1 MPTYHDNKRGII
13 ALTSACALFTVNDT
27 LTKVAALSYPTGEVL
42 LVRGLISLVCLGAV
56 VAYSHQLSWLR
67 HVANPYVLLR
77 AALDTGANITFVVA
91 LSRMRLADLLAVNL
105 VSPLL
110 LTMLL
115 VVFFGERI
123 GWRRWTAILVGF
135 SGTLLIV
142 KPSTESLNVW
152 AVVALV
158 AAVFS
163 ATRDVVTRKIDPAV
177 PTLAISIICVFA
189 VTLTSPL
196 MALVFSEQW
205 RVPNAEYLSFIGVAA
220 IVLSVG
226 STYAVSA
233 FRNVDISV
241 VAPFRY
247 SLLIWGGI
255 SGYVVFGEVSDL
267 QSLCGSAL
275 IVGSGLYSL
284 HRERVRHRELSAKSG
299 IH

>member
-1 MPTYHDNKRGII
+1 MSTYQENKRGII

-27 LTKVAALSYPTGEVL
+27 LTKVATLAYPTGEVL

-56 VAYSHQLSWLR
+56 VAYSHQLSWIR
-67 HVANPYVLLR
+67 HATNPYVLLR
-77 AALDTGANITFVVA
+77 AVLDTGANVTFVLA
-91 LSRMRLADLLAVNL
+91 LSRMRLADLLAINL

-142 KPSTESLNVW
+142 KPSTESLNIW
-152 AVVALV
+152 ALV
-158 AAVFS
+158 ALTAAAFS
-163 ATRDVVTRKIDPAV
+163 ATRDMVTRKIDPVV
-177 PTLAISIICVFA
+177 PTLAISIISVLA
-189 VTLTSPL
+189 VTLSSPL
-196 MALVFSEQW
+196 LALAFAEQW
-205 RVPNAEYLSFIGVAA
+205 RVMSVEYLSFIVAA
-220 IVLSVG
+220 AAVLSVG
-226 STYAVSA
+226 STMAVAA

-255 SGYVVFGEVSDL
+255 SGYIVFGEVSDF

>member
-1 MPTYHDNKRGII
+1 MSTYQENKRGII

-27 LTKVAALSYPTGEVL
+27 LTKVATLAYPTGEVL

-56 VAYSHQLSWLR
+56 VAYSHQLSWIR
-67 HVANPYVLLR
+67 HAANPYVLLR
-77 AALDTGANITFVVA
+77 AVLDTGANVTFVLA
-91 LSRMRLADLLAVNL
+91 LSRMRLADLLAINL

-142 KPSTESLNVW
+142 KPSTESLNIW
-152 AVVALV
+152 ALV
-158 AAVFS
+158 ALTAAAFS
-163 ATRDVVTRKIDPAV
+163 ATRDMVTRKIDPVV
-177 PTLAISIICVFA
+177 PTLAISIISVLA
-189 VTLTSPL
+189 VTLSSPL
-196 MALVFSEQW
+196 LALAFAEQW
-205 RVPNAEYLSFIGVAA
+205 RVMSVEYLSFIVAA
-220 IVLSVG
+220 AAVLSVG
-226 STYAVSA
+226 STMAVAA

-255 SGYVVFGEVSDL
+255 SGYIVFGEVSDL

-284 HRERVRHRELSAKSG
+284 HRERVRHRELSAKAG
-299 IH
+299 LH

>member
-1 MPTYHDNKRGII
+1 LSTYQENKRGII
-13 ALTSACALFTVNDT
+13 ALMSACALFTVNDT
-27 LTKVAALSYPTGEVL
+27 LTKVATLAYPTGEVL

-56 VAYSHQLSWLR
+56 VVYSHQLSWIR
-67 HVANPYVLLR
+67 HAANPYVLLR
-77 AALDTGANITFVVA
+77 AVLDTGANVTFVLA

-142 KPSTESLNVW
+142 KPSTESLNIW
-152 AVVALV
+152 ALV
-158 AAVFS
+158 ALTAAAFS
-163 ATRDVVTRKIDPAV
+163 AVRDMVTRKIDPAV
-177 PTLAISIICVFA
+177 PTLAISIISVLA
-189 VTLTSPL
+189 VTLSSPL
-196 MALVFSEQW
+196 LALAFAEQW
-205 RVPNAEYLSFIGVAA
+205 RAMSVEYLSFIVAA
-220 IVLSVG
+220 AAVLSIG
-226 STYAVSA
+226 STMAVAA

-255 SGYVVFGEVSDL
+255 SGYIVFGEVSDL

>member
-1 MPTYHDNKRGII
+1 MPTYHENKRGIL
-13 ALTSACALFTVNDT
+13 ALTTACGLFTIADT
-27 LTKVAALSYPTGEVL
+27 LTKLAALTYPSGEVL
-42 LVRGLISLVCLGAV
+42 FARAAVCMLCIGV
-56 VAYSHQLSWLR
+56 VVIYTHQFSWLR
-67 HVANPYVLLR
+67 YTANRYVILR
-77 AALDTGANITFVVA
+77 AILDAGANVAFILA
-91 LSRMRLADLLAVNL
+91 LSHMRLADLLAVNL

-135 SGTLLIV
+135 GGTLLIV
-142 KPSTESLNVW
+142 KPSTSSLNVW
-152 AVVALV
+152 ALLGL
-158 AAVFS
+158 AAAACS
-163 ATRDVVTRKIDPAV
+163 ATRDLVTRRIDPGV
-177 PTLAISIICVFA
+177 PTLAISFISIST
-189 VTLTSPL
+189 VTLAAPL
-196 MALVFSEQW
+196 MALAFNEQW
-205 RVPNAEYLSFIGVAA
+205 RMPDLEYLAFVGAAGVL
-220 IVLSVG
+220 LSVG
-226 STYAVSA
+226 STFAVSA

-255 SGYVVFGEVSDL
+255 SGFIVLGELSDA
-267 QSLCGSAL
+267 QSLIGSLL